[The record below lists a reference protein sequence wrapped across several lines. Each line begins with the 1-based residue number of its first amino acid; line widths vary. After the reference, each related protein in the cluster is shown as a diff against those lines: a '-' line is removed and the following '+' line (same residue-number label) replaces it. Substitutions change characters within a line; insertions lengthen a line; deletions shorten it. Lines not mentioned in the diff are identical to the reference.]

1 MLRHLLQ
8 TTQTQPPH
16 WRGHAMF
23 CFGLI
28 LVSVWLSVGCEP
40 PAERTSPTSPP
51 VEGNRHLQQDNSP
64 LPNATPAHSPAVPD
78 TDTTARHTA
87 FPASPITWKER
98 TQQLAE
104 NPELLSQERFRA
116 SLALM
121 QGTTREERLRL
132 VADKPLLMWEPGF
145 IVPRTVHDEHTT
157 GLGDLYDYNR
167 EGIAVK
173 SNRTE
178 SQKRR
183 IDKLLGKYHRTG
195 ITAAEEKRL
204 SRKIAAIKS
213 EGLDSLTAAKFFQSY
228 GEDEFAREYT
238 EKAIREQP
246 DSAEALHFLAYLQD
260 TPAEEAK
267 VLRRLL
273 ARHPNSAIALRDL
286 AGAIYMEHP
295 AEALA
300 CIQKAIQLDSRIP
313 PQNVLLA
320 WCYERL
326 GQYDKALET
335 YQAIPAIGMWT
346 QARIWD
352 IQWGKPDIQPLQE

>member
-1 MLRHLLQ
+1 MLRQLSQ
-8 TTQTQPPH
+8 TTQTRPRP
-16 WRGHAMF
+16 WCGPAML
-23 CFGLI
+23 CLGLV
-28 LVSVWLSVGCEP
+28 LVSLSLAAGCDPTADRTP
-40 PAERTSPTSPP
+40 PTPP
-51 VEGNRHLQQDNSP
+51 LVEGDRHSQQDNSP
-64 LPNATPAHSPAVPD
+64 SPNDTPAHSPAAQD
-78 TDTTARHTA
+78 TDTTERHTT
-87 FPASPITWKER
+87 FPTSPITWEER
-98 TQQLAE
+98 TQELAE

-145 IVPRTVHDEHTT
+145 IVPRTVDDEHTT

-213 EGLDSLTAAKFFQSY
+213 EGLDSLTAAKLFQSY

-246 DSAEALHFLAYLQD
+246 DSAEALHFLAYLQE
-260 TPAEEAK
+260 TPDEEAK

-273 ARHPNSAIALRDL
+273 ARHPNSAVALRDL
-286 AGAIYMEHP
+286 AFTIYMEYP